1 MILSTL
7 TSLSAHLRKQ
17 AKPKR
22 EQKPG
27 ANHEVHTHS
36 AVQAKSHTQSDP
48 GSAVELEEEEQDM
61 QAGLTLAQER
71 GEAIHTPQRLDEE
84 DPAAALDQLPD
95 DLPAA
100 ALDNLP
106 DDLLL
111 HIATACGGE
120 WLDGVPELDAVSAL
134 GSLCKELRKQ
144 LYRLLPLVY
153 RRVHSLPATMERLT
167 HGPWRVVLLY
177 TGEPTATVVDEAW
190 QGHVRSIDAR
200 GRTTLT
206 PAVAKRVVPEL
217 LGAGCSLLDLK
228 LEGLQLGIGSWTATF
243 GEAAVCSTALLELQL
258 DDCGLSG
265 PLPELSLPALQI
277 LWMSNNQMSGG
288 LEPLMRCTA
297 LQELDLS
304 HNQLTG
310 K

>member
-1 MILSTL
+1 MPMILSTL

-22 EQKPG
+22 EQKLG
-27 ANHEVHTHS
+27 ANHEVHTHD
-36 AVQAKSHTQSDP
+36 AVQSKSRTQSDP
-48 GSAVELEEEEQDM
+48 ESAVELEEEQ
-61 QAGLTLAQER
+61 
-71 GEAIHTPQRLDEE
+71 
-84 DPAAALDQLPD
+84 DPAAALDT
-95 DLPAA
+95 
-100 ALDNLP
+100 LP

-111 HIATACGGE
+111 HIVVACSGE
-120 WLDGVPELDAVSAL
+120 WLMGVPELHAVSAL
-134 GSLCKELRKQ
+134 GSLCNNILQQ

-153 RRVHSLPATMERLT
+153 MRVHSLPAAMERLT

-190 QGHVRSIDAR
+190 RGHVRSIDAR
-200 GRTTLT
+200 RTALT

-228 LEGLQLGIGSWTATF
+228 LEGLQLGIGPWTAKF
-243 GEAAVCSTALLELQL
+243 GEAAVCSAALLELQL

-265 PLPELSLPALQI
+265 PLPELNLPALQI

-304 HNQLTG
+304 HNQSD
-310 K
+310 

>member
-1 MILSTL
+1 MPMILSSL

-22 EQKPG
+22 EQKLG
-27 ANHEVHTHS
+27 ANREVHTHD
-36 AVQAKSHTQSDP
+36 AVQSESYSQSDP
-48 GSAVELEEEEQDM
+48 ESAVGLEEEQDM
-61 QAGLTLAQER
+61 QAGLMLVQER
-71 GEAIHTPQRLDEE
+71 GEAINTPQRLDEQ
-84 DPAAALDQLPD
+84 DPAAALDT
-95 DLPAA
+95 
-100 ALDNLP
+100 LP

-111 HIATACGGE
+111 HIVVACSGE
-120 WLDGVPELDAVSAL
+120 WLMGVPELHAVSAL
-134 GSLCKELRKQ
+134 GSLCNNILQQ

-153 RRVHSLPATMERLT
+153 RRVNSLPAAMERFT

-190 QGHVRSIDAR
+190 RGHVRSIDAR
-200 GRTTLT
+200 RTALT

-228 LEGLQLGIGSWTATF
+228 LEGLQLGIGSWTAMF

-265 PLPELSLPALQI
+265 PLPELNLPALQI

-304 HNQLTG
+304 HNQSE
-310 K
+310 

>member
-1 MILSTL
+1 MPMILSTL

-22 EQKPG
+22 EQKLG
-27 ANHEVHTHS
+27 ANHEVHTHD
-36 AVQAKSHTQSDP
+36 AVQSKSRTQSDP
-48 GSAVELEEEEQDM
+48 ESAVELEEEQ
-61 QAGLTLAQER
+61 
-71 GEAIHTPQRLDEE
+71 
-84 DPAAALDQLPD
+84 DPAAALDT
-95 DLPAA
+95 
-100 ALDNLP
+100 LP

-111 HIATACGGE
+111 HIVVACSGE
-120 WLDGVPELDAVSAL
+120 WLMGVPELHAVSAL
-134 GSLCKELRKQ
+134 GSLCNNILQQ

-153 RRVHSLPATMERLT
+153 MRVHSLPAAMERLT

-190 QGHVRSIDAR
+190 RGHVRSIDAR
-200 GRTTLT
+200 RTALT

-228 LEGLQLGIGSWTATF
+228 LEGLQLGIGPWTAKF
-243 GEAAVCSTALLELQL
+243 GEAAVCSAALLELQL

-265 PLPELSLPALQI
+265 PLPELNLPALQI

-304 HNQLTG
+304 HNQSDLTAIRTLPPICRRSSRVCLLLCQLLAPSSRSHA
-310 K
+310 